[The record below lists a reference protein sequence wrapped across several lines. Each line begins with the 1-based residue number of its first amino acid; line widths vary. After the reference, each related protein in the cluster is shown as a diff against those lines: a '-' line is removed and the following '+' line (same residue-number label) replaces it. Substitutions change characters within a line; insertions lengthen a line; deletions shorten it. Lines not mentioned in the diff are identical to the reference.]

1 MSPFPQEFSFTSLP
15 SASPRSLSLLR
26 GLTVI
31 TPVNWSPISFW
42 LQTGKNNRG
51 HELWHKLKVTPW
63 ASPPSY
69 VDMLSEEY
77 QCSVEVRIPLNQLG
91 VQRINLKFKRKNV
104 ILDMP
109 SLCCSHIKSQ
119 VCGMK
124 LQLGKKLRHSGDNM
138 FTSVSVYETCVCL
151 CHSFSCCSMFETL
164 SRRMLRGAGSYVGIT
179 QFGFSQRNSWRT
191 CL

>member
-1 MSPFPQEFSFTSLP
+1 
-15 SASPRSLSLLR
+15 
-26 GLTVI
+26 
-31 TPVNWSPISFW
+31 
-42 LQTGKNNRG
+42 
-51 HELWHKLKVTPW
+51 
-63 ASPPSY
+63 
-69 VDMLSEEY
+69 
-77 QCSVEVRIPLNQLG
+77 
-91 VQRINLKFKRKNV
+91 
-104 ILDMP
+104 
-109 SLCCSHIKSQ
+109 
-119 VCGMK
+119 MK

>member
-1 MSPFPQEFSFTSLP
+1 MC
-15 SASPRSLSLLR
+15 
-26 GLTVI
+26 
-31 TPVNWSPISFW
+31 PISFW

-91 VQRINLKFKRKNV
+91 VQRINLKRCQV
-104 ILDMP
+104 YDAV
-109 SLCCSHIKSQ
+109 IKSQ

>member
-1 MSPFPQEFSFTSLP
+1 MNFDINSRSHPG
-15 SASPRSLSLLR
+15 PRHPAMLICCQR
-26 GLTVI
+26 
-31 TPVNWSPISFW
+31 NISY
-42 LQTGKNNRG
+42 
-51 HELWHKLKVTPW
+51 
-63 ASPPSY
+63 S
-69 VDMLSEEY
+69 
-77 QCSVEVRIPLNQLG
+77 SVEVRIPLNQLG
-91 VQRINLKFKRKNV
+91 VQRINLKFERKNV

-124 LQLGKKLRHSGDNM
+124 LQLSKKLRHSGDNM